1 METMLFIAELCGRMI
16 LLSGVLMAVY
26 FMFIRRKAD
35 YRHCRRVLLAVP
47 LLCLALPV
55 LYFASVKLSA
65 ALSEPRQVVLTRSEA
80 DDYLRSASDGDAAAT
95 AAGKAFRQAV
105 ATAVPADS
113 DRLRHVAE
121 WAVPAV
127 SALLLML
134 MAAQLTAVGL
144 RCRRICRRGTMAD
157 GIIVSSADVDTPFS
171 FGRRIY
177 MPTGRLT
184 AAGEQIVIEHERAH
198 LQLGHQFEGLM
209 MEALCRL
216 LWFNPFI
223 WLARK
228 ELRDVQEFEADRQVL
243 DQGTEILTYQ
253 TLLLEETMKGCPVFA
268 DGFNRS
274 FVRRRFVEMRSAGR
288 RGCSPAL
295 KALTVALIAGMTA
308 MASAGTGRPDVEL
321 KIVDDIKAQP
331 EAKNKPAAEAPATAV
346 AQPCPPEPTEA
357 REKTPEP
364 AAPTAKARNY
374 RPKVYHGY
382 PVLYSLPTIENQT
395 GPSLAIRHT
404 DSETFLEYRKLIKT
418 DPDFVKF
425 GGPGSYIVDC
435 ATGVHYEARRSIP
448 AEAWNYF
455 VLADM
460 KDKVVAVTVVFPRLP
475 DSVEEIALYGI
486 TSDLESDRRFMVSA
500 LTNKY

>member
-1 METMLFIAELCGRMI
+1 METLMYIAELCGRMI
-16 LLSGVLMAVY
+16 LLSGVLTAVY
-26 FMFIRRKAD
+26 FLFIRRRAD
-35 YRHCRRVLLAVP
+35 YRHCRRVLLAMP
-47 LLCLALPV
+47 LLCLALPA
-55 LYFASVKLSA
+55 LYFASLKLSA
-65 ALSEPRQVVLTRSEA
+65 AFSEPRQVVLTRSEA
-80 DDYLRSASDGDAAAT
+80 DDYLRSASEGDAAAV
-95 AAGKAFRQAV
+95 AAARAFGQAV
-105 ATAVPADS
+105 AKVSPADS

-121 WAVPAV
+121 WTVPAI
-127 SALLLML
+127 SALLLLL
-134 MAAQLTAVGL
+134 MAAQLAAVGL
-144 RCRRICRRGTMAD
+144 RCRRISRRGTLAN

-177 MPTGRLT
+177 MPSGRLT
-184 AAGEQIVIEHERAH
+184 NASEQIVIEHELAH
-198 LQLGHQFEGLM
+198 LQLGHQAEGLM

-243 DQGTEILTYQ
+243 NQGTEILTYQ

-268 DGFNRS
+268 DGLNRS

-288 RGCSPAL
+288 RGCSTAL
-295 KALTVALIAGMTA
+295 KGLTVVLIAGMTA
-308 MASAGTGRPDVEL
+308 MASAGTGRSNVEL

-331 EAKNKPAAEAPATAV
+331 EAETTPAAEAPAIA
-346 AQPCPPEPTEA
+346 AAKPCLPQPAEA
-357 REKTPEP
+357 SGKTPAP
-364 AAPTAKARNY
+364 AAPATKGKY
-374 RPKVYHGY
+374 RPTVYHGY

-395 GPSLAIRHT
+395 GSSLSIRHT

-435 ATGVHYEARRSIP
+435 ATGIHYEARRSIP
-448 AEAWNYF
+448 AEAWNCF